1 MPRHSPIKTKT
12 TDEDRAHAFR
22 DARARVVEL
31 ADACE
36 QAFDSALG
44 ATSEMLGLV
53 ASPEDAERQV
63 DSTAELRR
71 LVRRLQRRLDW
82 P

>member
-1 MPRHSPIKTKT
+1 MPRHSPSKTKT
-12 TDEDRAHAFR
+12 IDEDRARAFHA
-22 DARARVVEL
+22 ARRRVVEF

-36 QAFDSALG
+36 DAFDSALG

-63 DSTAELRR
+63 DATAELRR
-71 LVRRLQRRLDW
+71 LVRRLQRRLDS